1 MVISKDKYGNNVLT
15 FSSNL
20 NIDNGYIASSQGEHE
35 SIMTLNLDDDGN
47 PCGIEWDNP
56 VMYASIGIEFD
67 EEAKEVTGYDGVFE
81 LPSQG
86 IFLLKESGFKI
97 SEDL

>member
-20 NIDNGYIASSQGEHE
+20 NIDNGHTASSQGDHE
-35 SIMTLNLDDDGN
+35 SEMTLHLDSDGN
-47 PCGIEWDNP
+47 PSGIEWDNP
-56 VMYASIGIEFD
+56 VMYVYIGIEFD

-81 LPSQG
+81 LPSQA